1 MKITICMYVAWITG
15 VFSAPCQKRK
25 SSWSI
30 SSYEPVWFSLMTAA
44 CQVSSSI
51 PPVCKSLTLTEI
63 TNNLHIK
70 RCGGFVQHPCILLV
84 AKVPSLS
91 WKALF
96 SNSVLKTWVRK
107 AFLAS
112 SMMMKSPNLL
122 GKSLQNSYWY
132 KWMCCKHTL
141 HPLSSVLVY
150 LPTLFYYPH
159 PLNRNLFRISLQA
172 YRKESNDCP
181 LLSPLG

>member
-25 SSWSI
+25 SSSSI

-96 SNSVLKTWVRK
+96 SNSVLKTWVHK
-107 AFLAS
+107 AFLAC

-122 GKSLQNSYWY
+122 GRQKIPPKLILIQMN
-132 KWMCCKHTL
+132 
-141 HPLSSVLVY
+141 V
-150 LPTLFYYPH
+150 
-159 PLNRNLFRISLQA
+159 LQA
-172 YRKESNDCP
+172 YITSTIFCACILVYVV
-181 LLSPLG
+181 LLSTSTQ